1 VKNDRIGHAE
11 SELTKK
17 SNSDSLCC
25 QESDSDS
32 TQKPPTPDDPE
43 SATLL
48 SGAQTAFKGT
58 KSPPKQSS
66 KPTPKWITLNG
77 RPAGWRT
84 VFSIT
89 KHEFSARRCQAKFLT
104 SAKFLTCYCFSV
116 ILRLRRKKNSLA
128 ITFLMCVV

>member
-1 VKNDRIGHAE
+1 MKNDRIGHAE

-48 SGAQTAFKGT
+48 SGAQEPT
-58 KSPPKQSS
+58 KTKLQAHPKMDNT
-66 KPTPKWITLNG
+66 K
-77 RPAGWRT
+77 REAGWLEGR
-84 VFSIT
+84 VFNYKT
-89 KHEFSARRCQAKFLT
+89 
-104 SAKFLTCYCFSV
+104 
-116 ILRLRRKKNSLA
+116 
-128 ITFLMCVV
+128 

>member
-1 VKNDRIGHAE
+1 VKNDPMGHAE

-48 SGAQTAFKGT
+48 SGAQRAHQNKAP
-58 KSPPKQSS
+58 SPPQ
-66 KPTPKWITLNG
+66 NG
-77 RPAGWRT
+77 
-84 VFSIT
+84 
-89 KHEFSARRCQAKFLT
+89 
-104 SAKFLTCYCFSV
+104 
-116 ILRLRRKKNSLA
+116 
-128 ITFLMCVV
+128 